1 MNYATI
7 LKAWHTALKTLTR
20 NLIFCVAQSIRFSG
34 IDTLVGGAAN
44 HLDSIDTRCY
54 DTPTEVKYQ
63 DASTGAWVTI
73 MLIDGLFAQDAPFVV
88 RPVNF
93 ELALVDGDALV
104 IGITYSIRIAGD
116 YSAFGGPA
124 AGLVGQ
130 SFDAT
135 TVGPLT
141 VGLELASPTTNQK
154 VWVIDSVRRGG
165 LEFVY
170 NETDFDFHKQVLQG
184 AGAGQQIIYDEN
196 GITIS

>member
-1 MNYATI
+1 MDYATI

-20 NLIFCVAQSIRFSG
+20 NLIFCVAQSLRFSG
-34 IDTLVGGAAN
+34 INTLVGGAAN
-44 HLDSIDTRCY
+44 DLDSIDTRCY

-63 DASTGAWVTI
+63 DLSTSAWVTM

-130 SFDAT
+130 SFVST

-165 LEFVY
+165 LEFVH
-170 NETDFDFHKQVLQG
+170 NETDGDFHKQVLQG
-184 AGAGQQIIYDEN
+184 TGGAQQIVYDET
-196 GITIS
+196 GITIT